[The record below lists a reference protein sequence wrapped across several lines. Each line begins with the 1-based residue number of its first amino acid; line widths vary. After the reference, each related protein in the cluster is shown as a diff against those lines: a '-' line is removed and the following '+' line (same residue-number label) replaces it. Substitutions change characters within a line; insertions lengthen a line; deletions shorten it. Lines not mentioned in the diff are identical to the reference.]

1 MIQEL
6 ALMPATTR
14 KEQAMLDLVPFEE
27 TAAAKAKARGG
38 DIWVTHRNIDDV
50 SLYERYGKIR
60 RVPIEAVT
68 TTADNIVEPTRLDD
82 FHALQNT
89 ATGGLLNVRPVGKS
103 YALVPHDG
111 LFKAQAKQ
119 LAASDLPL
127 GNVEVCDRIYE
138 EGARVHRTIYFHDL
152 QDLSMTKD
160 GKQDTVRCRMDM
172 FNSVDMSW
180 ALQIFSGAYRD
191 LCRNTLVFGGEKAY
205 HQRKIHRGAVS
216 PEAMIAKATMGLEMW
231 QGQRETMDK
240 WRNAKLSQ
248 RQFADILKATICHKN
263 TKAAETDERLSVN
276 ESRLNWLLERFSEEQ
291 RELGETLWAG
301 YNALTHWA
309 THLPD
314 ARDRGRAERKRYTR
328 NDQVRAIVEGPQ
340 WQYLEGL
347 AQ

>member
-1 MIQEL
+1 
-6 ALMPATTR
+6 
-14 KEQAMLDLVPFEE
+14 MLDLVPFEE

-50 SLYERYGKIR
+50 SLYEKYGRIR
-60 RVPIEAVT
+60 RVPIEAMTSTPDLTPTGEVIRE
-68 TTADNIVEPTRLDD
+68 IVEPQRMDD

-111 LFKAQAKQ
+111 LFKAQA
-119 LAASDLPL
+119 
-127 GNVEVCDRIYE
+127 
-138 EGARVHRTIYFHDL
+138 
-152 QDLSMTKD
+152 
-160 GKQDTVRCRMDM
+160 MDM

-205 HQRKIHRGAVS
+205 HQRKVHRGAVS
-216 PEAMIAKATMGLEMW
+216 PEAMIAKATMGLSMW
-231 QGQRETMDK
+231 QDQRDVMDR
-240 WRNAKLSQ
+240 WRNAALTQK
-248 RQFADILKATICHKN
+248 QFADILRETICRKN
-263 TKAAETDERLSVN
+263 TKAAETDERLAVN
-276 ESRLNWLLERFSEEQ
+276 ERRLNWLLERFEEER
-291 RELGETLWAG
+291 RELGHTLWAG

>member
-1 MIQEL
+1 
-6 ALMPATTR
+6 
-14 KEQAMLDLVPFEE
+14 
-27 TAAAKAKARGG
+27 
-38 DIWVTHRNIDDV
+38 
-50 SLYERYGKIR
+50 
-60 RVPIEAVT
+60 
-68 TTADNIVEPTRLDD
+68 
-82 FHALQNT
+82 
-89 ATGGLLNVRPVGKS
+89 
-103 YALVPHDG
+103 
-111 LFKAQAKQ
+111 
-119 LAASDLPL
+119 
-127 GNVEVCDRIYE
+127 
-138 EGARVHRTIYFHDL
+138 
-152 QDLSMTKD
+152 
-160 GKQDTVRCRMDM
+160 
-172 FNSVDMSW
+172 
-180 ALQIFSGAYRD
+180 
-191 LCRNTLVFGGEKAY
+191 
-205 HQRKIHRGAVS
+205 
-216 PEAMIAKATMGLEMW
+216 MW

-291 RELGETLWAG
+291 RELGETMWAG

>member
-1 MIQEL
+1 
-6 ALMPATTR
+6 
-14 KEQAMLDLVPFEE
+14 MLDLVPVEE

-50 SLYERYGKIR
+50 SLYEKFGKIR
-60 RVPIEAVT
+60 RVPIEAMTSTPDLTPTGEVIRE
-68 TTADNIVEPTRLDD
+68 IVEPQRMND

-111 LFKAQAKQ
+111 LFKAQAQQ
-119 LAASDLPL
+119 LADSDLPL
-127 GNVEVCDRIYE
+127 GNVEVVDRIYQ
-138 EGARVHRTIYFHDL
+138 EGARVHRTIFFHDL
-152 QDLSMTKD
+152 QDLSTTRD
-160 GKQDTVRCRMDM
+160 GKEDTVRCRMDM

-205 HQRKIHRGAVS
+205 HQRKVHRGAVS

-231 QGQRETMDK
+231 QGQRETMDR
-240 WRNAKLSQ
+240 WRNAGLSQ

-263 TKAAETDERLSVN
+263 TKAAEADERLSVN
-276 ESRLNWLLERFSEEQ
+276 ERRLNWLLERFEEER
-291 RELGETLWAG
+291 RELGHTLWAG

-328 NDQVRAIVEGPQ
+328 NDQVRQIVEGPQ
-340 WQYLEGL
+340 WRYLEGL